1 MHRPLSDVFVVYTET
16 RLDGARPDRSVALR
30 YTHLLSF

>member
-16 RLDGARPDRSVALR
+16 RPDGAAPARSLALK